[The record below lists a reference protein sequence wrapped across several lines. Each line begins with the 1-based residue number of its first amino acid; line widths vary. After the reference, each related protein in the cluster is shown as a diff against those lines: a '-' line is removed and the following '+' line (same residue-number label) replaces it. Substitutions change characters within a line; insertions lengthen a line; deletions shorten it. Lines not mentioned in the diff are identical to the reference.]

1 MNGDNMYPPAEGRK
15 AIYIHG
21 PDQWRYVETKDGTYL
36 CYEYHPLTGNWE
48 AEEGSIT
55 QEEAK
60 RQIRDFVYSDA
71 YNVNERPQRDGHRS
85 RHNFVA
91 MWAGRGY
98 GHGHEVRTFMQWLES

>member
-36 CYEYHPLTGNWE
+36 CYEYHPFTGNWE

-71 YNVNERPQRDGHRS
+71 YNVNP
-85 RHNFVA
+85 HNFGPVVA
-91 MWAGRGY
+91 TGTDTKS
-98 GHGHEVRTFMQWLES
+98 VFMQWLES